1 MRFKL
6 TKNVFFHNHDK
17 SFNTFGYPINGK
29 IMNNYPK
36 ISEQD
41 LMDYILV
48 FRKLAAINV
57 RQKFQN
63 SLKIKD
69 ISTYVDLLIKIFII
83 LTFNSYRL
91 S

>member
-1 MRFKL
+1 
-6 TKNVFFHNHDK
+6 
-17 SFNTFGYPINGK
+17 
-29 IMNNYPK
+29 MNNYPK